1 MSVVKSLTA
10 NVNFWYNYGEL
21 STICNEINNKISDR
35 VIINNIKTNTIAN
48 PKSTLNLLNLG
59 LNAGDKIEIIIMSD
73 SELHA
78 NITERKIKEIFG
90 NNLVFV
96 EGNFIWTHEN
106 WSRLGK

>member
-10 NVNFWYNYGEL
+10 NVSFWYNYGEL

-96 EGNFIWTHEN
+96 EGNFI
-106 WSRLGK
+106 